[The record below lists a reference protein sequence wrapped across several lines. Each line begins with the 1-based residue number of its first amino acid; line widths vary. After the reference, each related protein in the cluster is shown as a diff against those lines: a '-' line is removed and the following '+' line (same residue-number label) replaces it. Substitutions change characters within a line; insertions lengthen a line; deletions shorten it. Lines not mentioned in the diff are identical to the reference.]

1 MEGTNSLFLLFFG
14 WWYGFLPYRLV
25 SAYKAFNLE
34 TVDLFSVKII
44 FPTLFAP
51 WKRDQISTEGMSL
64 QQKFQVFI
72 MNLVSRFVGLIVKIF
87 VLIAFL
93 AIEIVGFGIFLLLFL
108 IWLGFPLLIIYLL
121 FSGLTNLLS

>member
-34 TVDLFSVKII
+34 TLDLFSIKII

-72 MNLVSRFVGLIVKIF
+72 LNLVSRFVGFVVKIF
-87 VLIAFL
+87 VLVAFS
-93 AIEIVGFGIFLLLFL
+93 AVEIFGFGIFLILFFV
-108 IWLGFPLLIIYLL
+108 WLGFPLLVASLL
-121 FSGLTNLLS
+121 FSGIKNLLS